1 MDDEIDWEK
10 DVFAVAIFIGSE
22 LSRDWI
28 LTGSDASGKM
38 KHGRITFWFHHCE
51 LGIAIF
57 VWEVTWNYAYSLFK
71 LLFRKNGSTSNWQ
84 IYTIYNDSEYIFLKD
99 IHIEAM
105 NDENNQRFRGK
116 FTAD

>member
-1 MDDEIDWEK
+1 MVK
-10 DVFAVAIFIGSE
+10 T
-22 LSRDWI
+22 LS
-28 LTGSDASGKM
+28 
-38 KHGRITFWFHHCE
+38 GRFHHCE

-57 VWEVTWNYAYSLFK
+57 VWNYAYSLFK
-71 LLFRKNGSTSNWQ
+71 LLFKKDGSTSNGQ

-116 FTAD
+116 FTTD